1 MPRGLLEA
9 VLRTPLGPVRM
20 MTTHLEWSSSVLR
33 GRQVEAIRQIHELS
47 CSHVARPSKPGKGT
61 YALQLGTR
69 SAILTGD
76 SNMLPSEAE
85 SLMKQPFA
93 SDTPSLV
100 DAWESLNPGIAHPPS
115 MSVHDPSDGA
125 PRLRARHVRACA
137 AAAFR
142 GLRPDEPKLR
152 SSTGRGRAHL
162 IAIERLKTSEM
173 SWTETSKKL

>member
-125 PRLRARHVRACA
+125 PRCLDYVLVTSELVPR
-137 AAAFR
+137 
-142 GLRPDEPKLR
+142 LR
-152 SSTGRGRAHL
+152 SVDYDQTSQSSDHQPVVVEL
-162 IAIERLKTSEM
+162 I
-173 SWTETSKKL
+173 